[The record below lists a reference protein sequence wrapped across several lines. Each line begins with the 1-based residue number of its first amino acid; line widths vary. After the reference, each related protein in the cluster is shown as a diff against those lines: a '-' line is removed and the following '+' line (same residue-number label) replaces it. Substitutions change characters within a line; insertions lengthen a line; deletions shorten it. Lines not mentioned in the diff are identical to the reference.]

1 MPELSLNYSCL
12 SLIFARTI
20 NFMSIKTPDLL
31 HRLNYTLVALAI
43 VCSAAFTSCQ
53 PTEKQQEETPV
64 ATEQIAVADTT
75 KSRPAPE
82 FYIIPKGTERK
93 RVWICDDYVSDI
105 FHVDNKCEV
114 LVTCTGTFRNVSLL
128 RAIEEYG
135 RYNCTV
141 CAADMADIFDENK
154 IR

>member
-1 MPELSLNYSCL
+1 MN
-12 SLIFARTI
+12 
-20 NFMSIKTPDLL
+20 IKTPNLL
-31 HRLNYTLVALAI
+31 HCLNYTLVALLI
-43 VCSAAFTSCQ
+43 VCSTAFTACQ
-53 PTEKQQEETPV
+53 PTEEQQEEAPV
-64 ATEQIAVADTT
+64 TSEQTALVDTT
-75 KSRPAPE
+75 QRRPAPE

-93 RVWICDDYVSDI
+93 RVWLCDDYVSDI

-141 CAADMADIFDENK
+141 CAVDMADIFDENK